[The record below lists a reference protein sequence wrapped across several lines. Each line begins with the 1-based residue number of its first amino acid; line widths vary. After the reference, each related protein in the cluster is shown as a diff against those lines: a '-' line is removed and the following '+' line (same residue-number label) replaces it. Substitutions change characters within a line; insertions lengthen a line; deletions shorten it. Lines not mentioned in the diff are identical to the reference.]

1 MASSY
6 NDSTRYGAPP
16 TTDALNFRPSARDSR
31 YGRPLPK
38 HGNTLRARP
47 PKVPPFG
54 AQIPAPGFPVTCLRA
69 HDTALMRAQRIVEA
83 GTRREREGSRVE
95 GYIRRRPISL
105 LPSYLPPPP
114 SMLPH
119 DELILIH
126 LYLAHQLC
134 KHPAPLPCHSQHAFR
149 QRGTFLLDRITRHPR
164 SPSYESPEITARDTF
179 RLFLTTT
186 TPPLSSLRR
195 VSSSSAVWTLGS
207 MLCTPT
213 TTLRT
218 LLLIAADNG
227 GDLGDIGVG
236 RRDCRHTPIPS
247 SSLESAPRSSLESA
261 PRSSFESASGVV
273 WSAGPWASRHTRDPV
288 PRETPREFNFGSHR
302 IIDLVGPRRRQRSML
317 EVDAGPAEVA
327 HPAEV
332 ARPCHRRHARPS
344 RPSPRHLPH
353 PYNPTW
359 RSKRRISAQEFS
371 GTSASGAEGD
381 NEDGGGLPRRRR
393 VAPLRISQVTCFRGS
408 SPPSPTPL

>member
-31 YGRPLPK
+31 ADARRRAAAIRYERVRRKFHPSSLTFVLAPAAVDAPSRRVDFDFIILFRFTFTSHINFANTQLPS
-38 HGNTLRARP
+38 
-47 PKVPPFG
+47 
-54 AQIPAPGFPVTCLRA
+54 PVTPNTHFVNAARFSS
-69 HDTALMRAQRIVEA
+69 T
-83 GTRREREGSRVE
+83 G
-95 GYIRRRPISL
+95 
-105 LPSYLPPPP
+105 
-114 SMLPH
+114 
-119 DELILIH
+119 
-126 LYLAHQLC
+126 
-134 KHPAPLPCHSQHAFR
+134 
-149 QRGTFLLDRITRHPR
+149 